1 MKAYRALFIAALSA
15 ACVSCLHDPS
25 AYEGGTSAGTS
36 ASSTADFGTIYPVD
50 GGKQICN
57 PSVSSDTVNYP
68 ASMLWLNFSGSLSV
82 KDAPVGYTTS
92 GVAEHDRLTVSDTA
106 GKVLWFVLRDSVPG
120 AECQFQDPEW
130 SASPDYIVALGGRV
144 AKGAKSCDDAIDY
157 GILAFRMSD
166 KNKKPYWFYKDSIS
180 ELATPHLWV
189 GSASAAVDSSDSL
202 GTFFGTDSVK
212 LVYVS
217 EDDKV
222 IFVDFANGGKRVTLP
237 RPSGRSGWM
246 MDSPLISPDGKWI
259 TYNILEDSFTWESY
273 IQELAANSTPVK
285 IPTDSTTSLEPVQPH
300 WWQFGSR
307 LFVVW
312 AEFPSGNAWLNKA
325 DLTNASA
332 QDGSVGRTCM
342 REVKLTAGAPMDI
355 AVEWTGA
362 VREIASVPFTGGRSP
377 DGHFLATGTNNGY
390 LLMLP

>member
-1 MKAYRALFIAALSA
+1 MPNLIIIAAMKAYRALFIAALSA

-25 AYEGGTSAGTS
+25 AYEGGTPSVTS
-36 ASSTADFGTIYPVD
+36 ASSTADFGTVYPVD

-82 KDAPVGYTTS
+82 KDAPVGSTTS

-106 GKVLWFVLRDSVPG
+106 GQ
-120 AECQFQDPEW
+120 A
-130 SASPDYIVALGGRV
+130 GGRV
-144 AKGAKSCDDAIDY
+144 AKGAKSCDDASDY

-166 KNKKPYWFYKDSIS
+166 KNKKPYWFYKDAIS

-202 GTFFGTDSVK
+202 GTVVGTDSVK

-285 IPTDSTTSLEPVQPH
+285 IPADSTTSLEPVQPH